1 VLEGDWGSLPGP
13 RVASVRLS
21 ETHGVSPALGSGDTM
36 AITFDADTDMGGTP
50 LGSTVDPAVLE
61 TGLLWSTASGAPPYT
76 AAEARWT
83 NNRTLTLR
91 VLAVNTSAPRA
102 CPLPGGGGGLNVT
115 VRPALGVRDAAR
127 LSLASDDIAVAV
139 GCDAGSADGL
149 YAWGNA
155 VDQALGVADGR
166 CPQLGSVVAAPRPV
180 RGRAGVAGPFKGE
193 QVLQLAAA
201 AVFSVALRADGVVLA
216 WGSELL
222 GSASVDSPQYLF
234 GSPPTSLVT
243 ALSAGWEHAL
253 LLMDDGTLRGFG
265 RDTNGQLGGADTDNI
280 EPQPVG
286 GLPPSGTTVKLMAA
300 GAQHSLVITDDGRA
314 SALRLEPDPEP
325 EPEHEHEHEHKPEP
339 HP

>member
-1 VLEGDWGSLPGP
+1 
-13 RVASVRLS
+13 
-21 ETHGVSPALGSGDTM
+21 M
-36 AITFDADTDMGGTP
+36 
-50 LGSTVDPAVLE
+50 
-61 TGLLWSTASGAPPYT
+61 
-76 AAEARWT
+76 
-83 NNRTLTLR
+83 
-91 VLAVNTSAPRA
+91 
-102 CPLPGGGGGLNVT
+102 
-115 VRPALGVRDAAR
+115 
-127 LSLASDDIAVAV
+127 

-180 RGRAGVAGPFKGE
+180 PTFKGE

-201 AVFSVALRADGVVLA
+201 AVFSVALLADGEVLA

-222 GSASVDSPQYLF
+222 GSASVNDPQYLF
-234 GSPPTSLVT
+234 PSGGGSPPKVVT

-265 RDTNGQLGGADTDNI
+265 RDTNGQLGGTDTDNS

-314 SALRLEPDPEP
+314 YAFGLDDAAQLGNIVAASAANASCRVSPCQPEPTELAPGWIAAGSVTALAAGRYHSLALLSDGAVCAWGSNARGQLGDGSPLGNTTAGQTHPNPNPNPDPNP
-325 EPEHEHEHEHKPEP
+325 NPNPYP
-339 HP
+339 

>member
-1 VLEGDWGSLPGP
+1 MLEGDWGSLPGP

-61 TGLLWSTASGAPPYT
+61 AGLLWSTASGAPPYT

-102 CPLPGGGGGLNVT
+102 CPLSGGGGGLNVT

-127 LSLASDDIAVAV
+127 LSLASDDIAMAV

-180 RGRAGVAGPFKGE
+180 RGRAGVAGPFQGE

-222 GSASVDSPQYLF
+222 GSPSVDSPQYLF

-265 RDTNGQLGGADTDNI
+265 RDTNGQLGGADTDDTV
-280 EPQPVG
+280 PQPVG
-286 GLPPSGTTVKLMAA
+286 GLPPSGTKVKLMAA

-314 SALRLEPDPEP
+314 SALRLELDPEHDPEPDPEP
-325 EPEHEHEHEHKPEP
+325 EPEP